1 MKGLSDSPCQVLQY
15 IDRPSPVSLHHAV
28 SECGGRGLV
37 QPAARLLHQD
47 VRTGPETHVTEV
59 LAYQSHH
66 LNTPTSALS
75 LSNNLRLTSWSALDS
90 SVLFCIFLRK
100 LGSTPEFAGENS
112 PSVSLSSSECPV
124 CLLPG
129 EELLE
134 AGEFRWPWI
143 FIAFLFRRSPEGLL
157 GLLPASSWIIIPETE
172 GKSSE
177 FRTRLRGGDDIY

>member
-1 MKGLSDSPCQVLQY
+1 MGWS
-15 IDRPSPVSLHHAV
+15 SL
-28 SECGGRGLV
+28 
-37 QPAARLLHQD
+37 QPASFINTSAL
-47 VRTGPETHVTEV
+47 V
-59 LAYQSHH
+59 LSPTSQRCCPIS
-66 LNTPTSALS
+66 LTTCTPRWPTSALRLQQYQWS
-75 LSNNLRLTSWSALDS
+75 SLTSWSALDS

-100 LGSTPEFAGENS
+100 FGSTPELAGENS
-112 PSVSLSSSECPV
+112 PSVSLSSSDCPP
-124 CLLPG
+124 LLPG

-134 AGEFRWPWI
+134 GELRWPGWI

>member
-1 MKGLSDSPCQVLQY
+1 MQGLSDSPCQVLQY

-75 LSNNLRLTSWSALDS
+75 LQQSPSYLLVRLGQLCTLLYFPQEIWINTRVGGGELSLSLTLILGLSASPAWRGAARGRRVPLASLDLHCSFIWSVSRRTSWFTPS
-90 SVLFCIFLRK
+90 IFVDH
-100 LGSTPEFAGENS
+100 NS
-112 PSVSLSSSECPV
+112 
-124 CLLPG
+124 
-129 EELLE
+129 
-134 AGEFRWPWI
+134 R
-143 FIAFLFRRSPEGLL
+143 
-157 GLLPASSWIIIPETE
+157 
-172 GKSSE
+172 
-177 FRTRLRGGDDIY
+177 D